1 MDLLKKLHL
10 HYKLR
15 KMANTDRTNRG
26 SALIILLLLVVAAVL
41 GWFYLKSDKQVE
53 DLTAE
58 KAELQSKLNE
68 MIAQYDAVETDNDS
82 LRLVIQTEKERL
94 LAFKDSISNVRNGDL
109 NRLNRYKSELAQLK
123 KENTR
128 LVARLDSVSNYASRL
143 AEEKEQVE
151 LTLQQEMLRTE
162 DLTTQKSQLEKE
174 VKKGSILQATSM
186 SAYAIKRKR
195 SGDEDDTRRAS
206 RADEIKACVNIAKNL
221 IAQQGERALYV
232 RVITPDNR
240 VVSLADSSSANTF
253 SFNGKSLLFSG
264 KKSFWYENEA
274 QEICVYVTKQE
285 DFIKGSYKVEAYTE
299 GYKLGE
305 AYFELK

>member
-1 MDLLKKLHL
+1 
-10 HYKLR
+10 
-15 KMANTDRTNRG
+15 MANTDRTNRG

-109 NRLNRYKSELAQLK
+109 KKISRYRSELTELK

-174 VKKGSILQATSM
+174 VKKGSLLQATNM
-186 SAYAIKRKR
+186 TAYAIKRKR

-221 IAQQGERALYV
+221 IAQQGERTLYV

-253 SFNGKSLLFSG
+253 TFNNKSLLFSG
-264 KKSFWYENEA
+264 KKAFWYENEA

-285 DFIKGSYKVEAYTE
+285 DFVKGSYKVEAFTE